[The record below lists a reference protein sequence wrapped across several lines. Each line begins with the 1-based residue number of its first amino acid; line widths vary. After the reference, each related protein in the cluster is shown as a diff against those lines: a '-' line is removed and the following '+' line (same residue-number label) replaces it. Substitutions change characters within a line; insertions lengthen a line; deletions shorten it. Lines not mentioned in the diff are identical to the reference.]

1 MSQETLNAAVLLLR
15 SRALESYSIIKDTL
29 ARPTEEGDADK
40 IAAHSIKLAQFEGG
54 MITLQQYADALLAP
68 EEAPEDGA
76 ASEDGDASAPVSQSD
91 QAPPRAVTPEQS
103 PTLRRSMEQEE
114 VKKKRT
120 RTRKKKAESDE

>member
-15 SRALESYSIIKDTL
+15 SRALESYSI
-29 ARPTEEGDADK
+29 
-40 IAAHSIKLAQFEGG
+40 
-54 MITLQQYADALLAP
+54 M
-68 EEAPEDGA
+68 
-76 ASEDGDASAPVSQSD
+76 SQSE
-91 QAPPRAVTPEQS
+91 QAAPRVVTPEQS